1 VLIARLASIKYISKT
16 KLIVSN
22 VLKPICIAFNVKE
35 LGIAHFAMKITSLPV
50 EYVEF
55 AVILFRAAKL
65 VKWGRF
71 V

>member
-1 VLIARLASIKYISKT
+1 VLIAQLASIKYISKI
-16 KLIVSN
+16 KLVASN
-22 VLKPICIAFNVKE
+22 VLKPICIAFNAKE
-35 LGIAHFAMKITSLPV
+35 QGIARSAMKITSLRV

-55 AVILFRAAKL
+55 VAILFRAAKL